1 MVGGDGGGPQLVDVA
16 TVVHVDG
23 LGLIGVKS
31 NNGLQEGN
39 TDIENYRRHT
49 FIIQLQ
55 ILENE
60 NHDLANARSS
70 SSRADPGLRVAFKYL
85 NI

>member
-16 TVVHVDG
+16 AVVHVDG

-39 TDIENYRRHT
+39 IDNETRRNT
-49 FIIQLQ
+49 FIILLQ
-55 ILENE
+55 ILENCLCVTE
-60 NHDLANARSS
+60 QRSTV
-70 SSRADPGLRVAFKYL
+70 RF
-85 NI
+85 